1 MNALRMLCLAACV
14 LLSLP
19 LTAQGWVD
27 RSALNGPPAMTGHS
41 MCWDPI
47 RGYILLVRPNYQN
60 GTLETWSWD
69 GVTWTARGSHSV
81 PWSPMPFGGNLVY
94 QANSN
99 QMCFISCAQTW
110 SNVAFTCHATAWDGT
125 SWATLASSTFAYG
138 TGNYYPR
145 CAVAYHA
152 SRNESVVI
160 HNAST
165 STLIAFDGI
174 NFVQRPAINPHG
186 LAVGPANITD
196 YTYYAATDP
205 STGRVVATS
214 TSTSNSTVYFE
225 WNGLSWNQ
233 RLPSP
238 LGRSGPLVED
248 TAHQC
253 LVMFDTS
260 LSVVPNHTW
269 TYANGVMNRFNLT
282 LEPTLRTGAAM
293 AFDPI
298 RGVSVLFGGANL
310 NGSLLADTW
319 EFDVGPLASFTP
331 YGAGCVGSRGVPSL
345 AAQGSSLPR
354 IGSTFTAIANNL
366 PWTGPAFVVLG
377 VSNSAYGG
385 TPLPIDLGFL
395 GAPSCMLRTSID
407 DIQPLANI
415 LGAATW
421 NWAIPP
427 VAGASFYAQVLPIDP
442 TANALAI
449 TASNACHGV
458 IGL

>member
-1 MNALRMLCLAACV
+1 M
-14 LLSLP
+14 
-19 LTAQGWVD
+19 
-27 RSALNGPPAMTGHS
+27 
-41 MCWDPI
+41 
-47 RGYILLVRPNYQN
+47 
-60 GTLETWSWD
+60 
-69 GVTWTARGSHSV
+69 
-81 PWSPMPFGGNLVY
+81 
-94 QANSN
+94 
-99 QMCFISCAQTW
+99 
-110 SNVAFTCHATAWDGT
+110 
-125 SWATLASSTFAYG
+125 
-138 TGNYYPR
+138 
-145 CAVAYHA
+145 
-152 SRNESVVI
+152 
-160 HNAST
+160 
-165 STLIAFDGI
+165 FDGS
-174 NFVQRPAINPHG
+174 
-186 LAVGPANITD
+186 L
-196 YTYYAATDP
+196 
-205 STGRVVATS
+205 VAT
-214 TSTSNSTVYFE
+214 
-225 WNGLSWNQ
+225 
-233 RLPSP
+233 
-238 LGRSGPLVED
+238 
-248 TAHQC
+248 
-253 LVMFDTS
+253 
-260 LSVVPNHTW
+260 PNHTW

-310 NGSLLADTW
+310 NSSLLADTW
-319 EFDVGPLASFTP
+319 EFDLGPLASFTP

-377 VSNSAYGG
+377 VSNSNYGG